1 MSLDQVANS
10 YKQSENMYVEGIETP
25 HGRVRLIF
33 EQLEINLEKIIVK
46 HPQTDF
52 VAYGKVVQCF
62 MILSDSLDFQK
73 GESLAEQLNELYDY
87 CVRTVKGYLTEK
99 DVTKLEE
106 VLSIVNQLSESWNSI
121 KLLKH
126 LVWLI
131 FCKLKNCFLIKI

>member
-10 YKQSENMYVEGIETP
+10 YKQSENLYVKGIETP

-52 VAYGKVVQCF
+52 VAYGKVIQCF

-121 KLLKH
+121 EPK
-126 LVWLI
+126 
-131 FCKLKNCFLIKI
+131 

>member
-10 YKQSENMYVEGIETP
+10 YKQSEDLYVKGIETP

-121 KLLKH
+121 EPK
-126 LVWLI
+126 
-131 FCKLKNCFLIKI
+131 

>member
-10 YKQSENMYVEGIETP
+10 YKQSENMYVKGIETP
-25 HGRVRLIF
+25 HGRIRLIF

-121 KLLKH
+121 EPK
-126 LVWLI
+126 
-131 FCKLKNCFLIKI
+131 

>member
-10 YKQSENMYVEGIETP
+10 YKQSENMYVKGIETP

-52 VAYGKVVQCF
+52 VAYGKIVQCF

-121 KLLKH
+121 EPK
-126 LVWLI
+126 
-131 FCKLKNCFLIKI
+131 

>member
-1 MSLDQVANS
+1 MSLDHVANS
-10 YKQSENMYVEGIETP
+10 YKQSENLYVKGIETP

-121 KLLKH
+121 EPK
-126 LVWLI
+126 
-131 FCKLKNCFLIKI
+131 

>member
-10 YKQSENMYVEGIETP
+10 YKQSENMYVKGIETP

-33 EQLEINLEKIIVK
+33 EQLEINLEKIIDK
-46 HPQTDF
+46 HPQTNF

-121 KLLKH
+121 EPK
-126 LVWLI
+126 
-131 FCKLKNCFLIKI
+131 

>member
-1 MSLDQVANS
+1 MSLDQAANS
-10 YKQSENMYVEGIETP
+10 YKQSENLYVKGIETP

-121 KLLKH
+121 EPK
-126 LVWLI
+126 
-131 FCKLKNCFLIKI
+131 

>member
-10 YKQSENMYVEGIETP
+10 YKQSENMYVKGIETP

-121 KLLKH
+121 EPK
-126 LVWLI
+126 
-131 FCKLKNCFLIKI
+131 

>member
-10 YKQSENMYVEGIETP
+10 YKQSENMYVKGIETP

-62 MILSDSLDFQK
+62 MILSESLDFQK

-121 KLLKH
+121 EPK
-126 LVWLI
+126 
-131 FCKLKNCFLIKI
+131 

>member
-10 YKQSENMYVEGIETP
+10 YKQSENLYVKGIETP

-52 VAYGKVVQCF
+52 VAYGKIVQCF

-106 VLSIVNQLSESWNSI
+106 VVSIVNQLSESWNSI
-121 KLLKH
+121 EPK
-126 LVWLI
+126 
-131 FCKLKNCFLIKI
+131 

>member
-10 YKQSENMYVEGIETP
+10 YKQSENLYVKGIETP

-121 KLLKH
+121 EPK
-126 LVWLI
+126 
-131 FCKLKNCFLIKI
+131 

>member
-10 YKQSENMYVEGIETP
+10 YKQSENMYVKGIETP
-25 HGRVRLIF
+25 QGRVRLIF
-33 EQLEINLEKIIVK
+33 EQLEINLEKIFVK

-121 KLLKH
+121 EPK
-126 LVWLI
+126 
-131 FCKLKNCFLIKI
+131 

>member
-10 YKQSENMYVEGIETP
+10 YKQSENLYVKGIETP

-106 VLSIVNQLSESWNSI
+106 VLSIVNQLSDSWNSI
-121 KLLKH
+121 EPK
-126 LVWLI
+126 
-131 FCKLKNCFLIKI
+131 

>member
-1 MSLDQVANS
+1 MSLDQAANS
-10 YKQSENMYVEGIETP
+10 YRQSENLYVKGIETP

-121 KLLKH
+121 EPK
-126 LVWLI
+126 
-131 FCKLKNCFLIKI
+131 

>member
-10 YKQSENMYVEGIETP
+10 YKQSENLYVKGIETP

-33 EQLEINLEKIIVK
+33 EQLEINLEKLIVK

-121 KLLKH
+121 EPK
-126 LVWLI
+126 
-131 FCKLKNCFLIKI
+131 

>member
-10 YKQSENMYVEGIETP
+10 YKQSENLYVKGIETP

-87 CVRTVKGYLTEK
+87 YVRTVKGYLTEK

-121 KLLKH
+121 EPK
-126 LVWLI
+126 
-131 FCKLKNCFLIKI
+131 

>member
-10 YKQSENMYVEGIETP
+10 YKHSENMYVKGIETP

-87 CVRTVKGYLTEK
+87 CVRTIKGYLTEK

-121 KLLKH
+121 EPK
-126 LVWLI
+126 
-131 FCKLKNCFLIKI
+131 

>member
-121 KLLKH
+121 EPK
-126 LVWLI
+126 
-131 FCKLKNCFLIKI
+131 

>member
-10 YKQSENMYVEGIETP
+10 YKQSENLYVKGIETP

-106 VLSIVNQLSESWNSI
+106 VLSIVNQLSESWNTI
-121 KLLKH
+121 EPK
-126 LVWLI
+126 
-131 FCKLKNCFLIKI
+131 

>member
-10 YKQSENMYVEGIETP
+10 YKQSENMYVKGIETP

-62 MILSDSLDFQK
+62 MILSDSLDFQR

-121 KLLKH
+121 EPK
-126 LVWLI
+126 
-131 FCKLKNCFLIKI
+131 

>member
-10 YKQSENMYVEGIETP
+10 YKQSENLYVKGIETP

-33 EQLEINLEKIIVK
+33 EQLETNLEKIIVK

-121 KLLKH
+121 EPK
-126 LVWLI
+126 
-131 FCKLKNCFLIKI
+131 

>member
-1 MSLDQVANS
+1 MSLDQAANS
-10 YKQSENMYVEGIETP
+10 YKQSENLYVKGIETP

-62 MILSDSLDFQK
+62 MILSDSLDFQR

-121 KLLKH
+121 EPK
-126 LVWLI
+126 
-131 FCKLKNCFLIKI
+131 

>member
-10 YKQSENMYVEGIETP
+10 YKQSENLYVKGIETP

-87 CVRTVKGYLTEK
+87 CVRTIKGYLTEK

-121 KLLKH
+121 EPK
-126 LVWLI
+126 
-131 FCKLKNCFLIKI
+131 

>member
-10 YKQSENMYVEGIETP
+10 YKQSENLYVKGIETP

-87 CVRTVKGYLTEK
+87 CVRTVKGYLTQK

-121 KLLKH
+121 EPK
-126 LVWLI
+126 
-131 FCKLKNCFLIKI
+131 